1 MEEKW
6 IPAPSQTL
14 DDLYVQDPPYRF
26 LHNGTVYV
34 DIVRLEANPAGLCY
48 VVQALGADMPTKL
61 LGSAVVTPVT
71 PAPLP
76 RYL

>member
-1 MEEKW
+1 MEGKW

-14 DDLYVQDPPYRF
+14 DDLYAQDPPYRC

-34 DIVRLEANPAGLCY
+34 GIVRLEAVPEGLCY
-48 VVQALGADMPTKL
+48 VVQALGAARPTKL

-71 PAPLP
+71 PAPPP